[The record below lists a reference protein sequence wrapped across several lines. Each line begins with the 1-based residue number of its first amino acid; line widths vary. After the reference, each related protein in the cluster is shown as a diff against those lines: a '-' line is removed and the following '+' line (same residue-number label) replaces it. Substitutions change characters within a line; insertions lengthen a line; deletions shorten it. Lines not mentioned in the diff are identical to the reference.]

1 MKKLTAHEQR
11 VRDELIKAG
20 FTKAGLRK
28 FTAKYLPQV
37 IGEDEHIGGAVYGR
51 YSETSK
57 GLLNWVE
64 GMLVA
69 TDKKVMFIDHKPG
82 YTDVDEITYFVVAGV
97 KYVSAWPFAAVT
109 LHTRMG
115 DFVLKFA
122 SPICAKKFVKYVESY
137 SVNENEGGG
146 NYTKGEFMNKDQKKQ
161 NKQNKVSTTLDDM
174 SLEFLNSHDTGV
186 LSTISKGGG
195 LDGAAIHYMVD
206 NNSIY
211 FVTKSDTQKTHNI
224 LSNSNV
230 AFTVYDRDSLE
241 TIRIKGIAEI
251 EPQPTV
257 KNIVFTEIV
266 KPRKYG
272 SKISLPP
279 VSTLERESYIVFK
292 ITPTES
298 KFINYKKER

>member
-1 MKKLTAHEQR
+1 MSKRLTEHETR
-11 VRDELIKAG
+11 VRDELIQAG
-20 FTKAGLRK
+20 FTKGGLRK

-37 IGEDEHIGGAVYGR
+37 IGEDEHIGGAVHGR

-57 GLLNWVE
+57 GPLNWVE

-115 DFVLKFA
+115 DFTLKFA

-146 NYTKGEFMNKDQKKQ
+146 SYSKKQFMKRDQKKQ
-161 NKQNKVSTTLDDM
+161 KKTGTTLDDA
-174 SLEFLNSHDTGV
+174 SVAFLSSHDTGV
-186 LSTISKGGG
+186 LSTITKGGD
-195 LDGAAIHYMVD
+195 LDGAAIHYIVD

-211 FVTKSDTQKTHNI
+211 FVTKSDTQKAHNI
-224 LSNSNV
+224 LANSKV
-230 AFTVYDRDSLE
+230 AFTVFDRESLE
-241 TIRIKGIAEI
+241 TIRIRGSAEI
-251 EPQPTV
+251 ESQPTI
-257 KNIVFTEIV
+257 KNIIFTEIV

-272 SKISLPP
+272 NKISLPP
-279 VSTLERESYIVFK
+279 VSSLEKESYIIFK
-292 ITPTES
+292 ITPTDS
-298 KFINYKKER
+298 KFVNYKKER

>member
-1 MKKLTAHEQR
+1 MSKRLTEHEIR

-37 IGEDEHIGGAVYGR
+37 IGEDEHIGGAVHGR

-57 GLLNWVE
+57 GPLNWVE

-97 KYVSAWPFAAVT
+97 KYVNAWPFAAVT

-115 DFVLKFA
+115 DFTLKFA
-122 SPICAKKFVKYVESY
+122 SPICAKKFVRYVESY

-146 NYTKGEFMNKDQKKQ
+146 NYTKEQFMNKDQKKH
-161 NKQNKVSTTLDDM
+161 KKTTATLDDI
-174 SLEFLNSHDTGV
+174 SVEFLNSHDTGV

-195 LDGAAIHYMVD
+195 LDSAAIHYIVD

-211 FVTKSDTQKTHNI
+211 FVTKSDTQKAHNI

-241 TIRIKGIAEI
+241 TISIKGNAEI
-251 EPQPTV
+251 ESQPTI
-257 KNIVFTEIV
+257 KNIIFTEIV

-279 VSTLERESYIVFK
+279 VSSLEKESYIIFK
-292 ITPTES
+292 ITPTDS
-298 KFINYKKER
+298 KLVNYKKER